1 MKGYTGQE
9 LLEKMAREDAVKA
22 LDYCIDQLIKEKHK
36 TLQEEVCVQ
45 LTYEELIGALLKALY
60 EFKRQQLANTFIM
73 EVK

>member
-9 LLEKMAREDAVKA
+9 LLETMAKEDAVKA

-45 LTYEELIGALLKALY
+45 LTYEELIGALLKAY
-60 EFKRQQLANTFIM
+60 CEFKRQMVSGFIM